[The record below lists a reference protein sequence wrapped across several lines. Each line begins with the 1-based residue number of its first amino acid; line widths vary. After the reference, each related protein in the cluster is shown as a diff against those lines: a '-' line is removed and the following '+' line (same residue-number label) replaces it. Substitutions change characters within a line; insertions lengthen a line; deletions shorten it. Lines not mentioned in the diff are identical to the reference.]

1 MPTKMKFHLRP
12 KTKRKRKSPDNYN
25 LFSSSFSYI
34 QSSSQPYNAPPIP
47 RPVSVFLQLVLV
59 DGIPLSSC
67 TMYRYICAIF
77 ILDDIS
83 TREQFAFLVYSYRV
97 EAIFYNLCTVL
108 YGPLCGLTN
117 SSIHILS
124 TEAVTVHGVQK
135 VLLNVFRMAKCFCCL
150 SQNAIWCAL
159 FTAVKN
165 YNKS

>member
-1 MPTKMKFHLRP
+1 
-12 KTKRKRKSPDNYN
+12 
-25 LFSSSFSYI
+25 
-34 QSSSQPYNAPPIP
+34 
-47 RPVSVFLQLVLV
+47 
-59 DGIPLSSC
+59 
-67 TMYRYICAIF
+67 MYRYICAIF

-135 VLLNVFRMAKCFCCL
+135 VLLSVFRMAKCFCCL